1 MNSTQTKKSKNCFD
15 FHARDESQEMFRS
28 SFHLREEI
36 EEILDWRV
44 VVPIFCQLSALAVR
58 DASLMSLYIVEKF
71 TSVKTAEIRRQFE
84 TRPRKNPD
92 TLAVELRQFNSRPEK
107 I

>member
-1 MNSTQTKKSKNCFD
+1 MKKLKKCVLFHVREESEMNSTQTKKSKNCFD

-28 SFHLREEI
+28 SFNLREEI
-36 EEILDWRV
+36 EEILVWRV

-58 DASLMSLYIVEKF
+58 DASLMSLCIVEIF
-71 TSVKTAEIRRQFE
+71 T
-84 TRPRKNPD
+84 
-92 TLAVELRQFNSRPEK
+92 NS